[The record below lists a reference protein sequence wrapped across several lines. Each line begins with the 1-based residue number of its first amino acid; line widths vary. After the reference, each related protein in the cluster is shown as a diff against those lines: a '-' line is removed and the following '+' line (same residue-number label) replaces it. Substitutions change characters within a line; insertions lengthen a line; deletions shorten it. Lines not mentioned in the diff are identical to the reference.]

1 MIEQSFIDSGFSFT
15 ASKLIPYLITIL
27 MGLILVYLVRKRVR
41 FKLRIVNVFLKL
53 VIIAI
58 PFILY
63 FAFYPIY
70 QGDFTN
76 GAERVKRTESN
87 AEISGQKLVVIAI
100 PGCQYCEGA
109 MNTVKLLKKR
119 NPSLEIEYIVCS
131 SDSSTTKTYSELG
144 NGEINVRLA
153 KNSRAMSA
161 LAKGRYPTFVL
172 SEENLPLTRWSNDGF
187 GVRALDQVESLVK

>member
-1 MIEQSFIDSGFSFT
+1 MIEQTFIDSGFSFT

-27 MGLILVYLVRKRVR
+27 IGLILVFLVRNRIR
-41 FKLRIVNVFLKL
+41 FKFRIINILLKL
-53 VIIAI
+53 FIIAI
-58 PFILY
+58 PFIIY

-76 GAERVKRTESN
+76 GAERVKRTEST
-87 AEISGQKLVVIAI
+87 AEISGEKLVVIAI

-109 MNTVKLLKKR
+109 MNTVKLLKNR
-119 NPSLEIEYIVCS
+119 NPTLEIEYIVCS
-131 SDSSTTKTYSELG
+131 SDSSAIQNYIELG
-144 NGEINVRLA
+144 EGQITVSLA
-153 KNSRAMSA
+153 KNGQAMSK